1 MTLRAMTTLR
11 GGTRPAPVTGIR
23 LSARSVTIA
32 LAAALAITLTALVIV
47 LATSG
52 GGAEPVRV
60 APTSGPIPPSP
71 AERDQP
77 PGLNGPGFRP

>member
-1 MTLRAMTTLR
+1 MTTSR
-11 GGTRPAPVTGIR
+11 GGAHRLPAPGIP
-23 LSARSVTIA
+23 LGARSVTIA

-52 GGAEPVRV
+52 GGPEPIRV

-77 PGLNGPGFRP
+77 LGVNGPGMRP

>member
-1 MTLRAMTTLR
+1 MTTLR
-11 GGTRPAPVTGIR
+11 SGAPVPAPRIR
-23 LSARSVTIA
+23 LGARSVTIA
-32 LAAALAITLTALVIV
+32 LAVALAITLTALVIV

-52 GGAEPVRV
+52 GGTEPVRV

-77 PGLNGPGFRP
+77 PGLNGPGLRP

>member
-1 MTLRAMTTLR
+1 MTTLR
-11 GGTRPAPVTGIR
+11 GGAHEIAPPGIR
-23 LSARSVTIA
+23 LGARSVTIA
-32 LAAALAITLTALVIV
+32 LAAALVIALTALVLV

-52 GGAEPVRV
+52 GGSEPVRV

-77 PGLNGPGFRP
+77 AGLNGPGMWP